1 MITSPVY
8 RWKPGLEGKVLRATL
23 LLQVLGLACQKVKS
37 KIVESSQ
44 KSGLR
49 GSRRAVKREELI
61 VMVQYGGKG

>member
-37 KIVESSQ
+37 KIVESAQ
-44 KSGLR
+44 KSGTP
-49 GSRRAVKREELI
+49 GKPKSSEEGR
-61 VMVQYGGKG
+61 V